1 MVQVNIRL
9 TFLRIGKNGLGV
21 IDAHL
26 FSTGEID
33 TLNEKYHAHAVI
45 EARWPV
51 NSELLKRALSRD
63 EHQRLAEGKSV
74 SVVKYAE
81 SHWHPHLFIE
91 NALGDQKEQVTY
103 SVKRSTDHLVY
114 VCEQREIKGLFW
126 EKLELYHFPSDVQE
140 LSISVGSMFFND
152 KVILQADPLRSSG
165 INREAFIDQQEWFLY
180 EHVDTTERFVKE
192 FVLNTED
199 EDPTQSNRQEE
210 RKRVFLVVSCHAGE
224 TLTICIGMK
233 DLLPLSSASI
243 GVFLLEWLFSDVSD
257 HHLWLLYLLHS
268 PDVSET

>member
-1 MVQVNIRL
+1 VHSDTSSASEELENNHYPEEYHPLGMVHVNIRL
-9 TFLRIGKNGLGV
+9 TFLRIGKNDV
-21 IDAHL
+21 FAIDDHCR
-26 FSTGEID
+26 FSGEID

-74 SVVKYAE
+74 SLVKYGE

-91 NALGDQKEQVTY
+91 NALGDLKEQVTY
-103 SVKRSTDHLVY
+103 SVKQVTDHLVY

-126 EKLELYHFPSDVQE
+126 EKLELHHFPSDVQE

-152 KVILQADPLRSSG
+152 KVVLQADPLRSSG

-180 EHVDTTERFVKE
+180 EHVDTNQRLVKE

-199 EDPTQSNRQEE
+199 EDVTPPNRQEE
-210 RKRVFLVVSCHAGE
+210 RKRTFLVVSCHAGKPM
-224 TLTICIGMK
+224 IGW
-233 DLLPLSSASI
+233 I
-243 GVFLLEWLFSDVSD
+243 GI
-257 HHLWLLYLLHS
+257 
-268 PDVSET
+268 